1 MAVNNNALSGSRF
14 SNLTKF
20 LSPCFYGCM
29 SSEYYSSNTRASNVS
44 CWLLGI
50 CFWCGN
56 LKLSVFGQALYGF
69 GQDLKVPSGLRVD
82 NEIFCILAL
91 LLGKVNY

>member
-29 SSEYYSSNTRASNVS
+29 SSEQYSSNTRASNVS
-44 CWLLGI
+44 CWLLRV
-50 CFWCGN
+50 CF
-56 LKLSVFGQALYGF
+56 
-69 GQDLKVPSGLRVD
+69 
-82 NEIFCILAL
+82 
-91 LLGKVNY
+91 

>member
-29 SSEYYSSNTRASNVS
+29 SSEQYSSNTRASNVS
-44 CWLLGI
+44 YWLLGF
-50 CFWCGN
+50 CF
-56 LKLSVFGQALYGF
+56 
-69 GQDLKVPSGLRVD
+69 
-82 NEIFCILAL
+82 
-91 LLGKVNY
+91 